1 MANRRRAAAIAAL
14 LVAPVAPAR
23 AEPIGALG
31 VGSELAV
38 LGDGPVQRFDATG
51 IVYVTRRLGLEARAG
66 RITPDGAHGVATVG
80 VAYRAAAARPKLEVV
95 IDLAAGVAW
104 PTAPAGTAGVAGYL
118 WPTRLPI
125 ALTLSARTYALPAD
139 DTPLGFSLGLGL
151 ALAR

>member
-1 MANRRRAAAIAAL
+1 MRAMQRAL
-14 LVAPVAPAR
+14 VLVALGAAVPAR

-38 LGDGPVQRFDATG
+38 LGDGPVQRFDATA
-51 IVYVTRRLGLEARAG
+51 IAYVTRRLGVEARAG
-66 RITPDGAHGVATVG
+66 RITTDGASGVATVG

-104 PTAPAGTAGVAGYL
+104 PTAPAATAGVAAYL
-118 WPTRLPI
+118 WPIRVPI

-139 DTPLGFSLGLGL
+139 DAPLGFSLGLGL

>member
-1 MANRRRAAAIAAL
+1 MAMVIRAVTIATL
-14 LVAPVAPAR
+14 LVAAPAR
-23 AEPIGALG
+23 AEPRGAIGA
-31 VGSELAV
+31 GSELAV
-38 LGDGPVQRFDATG
+38 LGDGLVQRVDATA

-66 RITPDGAHGVATVG
+66 RITPDGAHGVATAG

-95 IDLAAGVAW
+95 IDLAVGVAW
-104 PTAPAGTAGVAGYL
+104 PTAPAATAGVTGFL

-139 DTPLGFSLGLGL
+139 DAPLGFSLGLGL